1 MEQPVVRTKKTFPLR
16 LTRFE
21 LLHLRD
27 LFSVLLASDASQ
39 TVSQALAA
47 VEDRRLVEARLWQKL
62 VGSCREADL
71 PVDEDAPD
79 FVVAASQAPPVGVFK
94 LAEEPPKDE
103 DDDDEEAG
111 SPLEDDDSDEGED
124 E

>member
-1 MEQPVVRTKKTFPLR
+1 MEQPVIRRKKTFSVR

-27 LFSVLLASDASQ
+27 LFSVLLASDTSQ

-62 VGSCREADL
+62 AAACGEAEL
-71 PVDEDAPD
+71 PLDDEAPD

-94 LAEEPPKDE
+94 LAEEP
-103 DDDDEEAG
+103 AG
-111 SPLEDDDSDEGED
+111 SQQDEGGDAKSAFDGEGED

>member
-1 MEQPVVRTKKTFPLR
+1 MKEPTIRRKKTFPVR

-27 LFSVLLASDASQ
+27 LFSVLLASETSQ

-62 VGSCREADL
+62 AVAVAEAGL
-71 PVDEDAPD
+71 PTDDDAPD
-79 FVVAASQAPPVGVFK
+79 FVVAASQSPPVGVFK
-94 LAEEPPKDE
+94 LAEEPASAAAASS
-103 DDDDEEAG
+103 DEEAK
-111 SPLEDDDSDEGED
+111 SAFDSKEEGE
-124 E
+124 

>member
-1 MEQPVVRTKKTFPLR
+1 MEQPTVRRKKTFPVR

-27 LFSVLLASDASQ
+27 LFSVLLASDTSQ

-62 VGSCREADL
+62 ASTCREADL
-71 PVDEDAPD
+71 PTDDEAPD

-94 LAEEPPKDE
+94 LAEEPAGSQSDE
-103 DDDDEEAG
+103 DDEKHESAFDEEE
-111 SPLEDDDSDEGED
+111 SE
-124 E
+124 

>member
-1 MEQPVVRTKKTFPLR
+1 MEQPVVRRKKTFPVR

-27 LFSVLLASDASQ
+27 LFSVLLASETNQ

-62 VGSCREADL
+62 AAAVAEAGL
-71 PVDEDAPD
+71 PTDDDAPD
-79 FVVAASQAPPVGVFK
+79 FVVAASQSPPVGVFK
-94 LAEEPPKDE
+94 LAEEPAGPPSN
-103 DDDDEEAG
+103 EEAK
-111 SPLEDDDSDEGED
+111 SAFEEGEGD